1 MWLGGAISDYWS
13 LDLGPVSLLVTWNGY
28 TPVLEGGVGFHRTCS
43 FFVQQPDLFALMGQ
57 VKSQISNFFPWS
69 ASRNDRFFLNLSP
82 HHRRLFISRREGMNS
97 KESLLRRYTFFSTFL
112 LWILSVS
119 GGNVGCH
126 YLLCWVSLLSPLIQ
140 LFPCSFTFSIH
151 FLLRCSRAQACSISF
166 PIPFCCNHT
175 ELLKRDWHFM

>member
-82 HHRRLFISRREGMNS
+82 HHRRLFISRREWMNS

-112 LWILSVS
+112 LWILSVWWEHRLS
-119 GGNVGCH
+119 LFVMLSFTAFSINST
-126 YLLCWVSLLSPLIQ
+126 VSLFFYILHSLSPQ
-140 LFPCSFTFSIH
+140 MFQSPSVQHLFSYSI
-151 FLLRCSRAQACSISF
+151 LL
-166 PIPFCCNHT
+166 
-175 ELLKRDWHFM
+175 